1 MYEGRALLRYLFP
14 RKPTSERVRLMPPFR
29 ADGGKAWM
37 GVAPWP
43 MSDGRTGWRDGL
55 TTCLYE
61 DGVRLLHAHAPHDA
75 IRMSGG
81 GLYSHF
87 GRWIW
92 FSTQDNSD
100 PNTNGRRYEV
110 DFRLDLFTWKHAFL
124 EALTFL
130 WDLHPEAALFRAHGG
145 DEIPPPLF
153 CNLGLT
159 NKCNLRCEICG
170 SQKYLDETGVLR
182 RHMDVRRFEAVART
196 LFPVVAE
203 VELNSQGD
211 PLLHPQIDHILEV
224 VSQYRCDIKVQTNG
238 TLFTD
243 RVIDLLGQ
251 QSGTVMLSLDAVGPR
266 FDEVRRGGVWAR
278 AEPGLEKFLRRRD
291 PARLTVGIYPT
302 VTQRTLGDAL
312 AIVQWAHD
320 HDVDEVAFHRYNPIQ
335 NSFEEAPSANDMR
348 ALSSRLDDWA
358 TARSHPLKITVDGN
372 SVSRLKRTRRTIF
385 ADPVKHRFAA
395 LVSAMMAPRDRTM
408 DNADPATI
416 CVAPDHYVEVGLD
429 GQIAACC
436 RAQDVTLGFAASAQA
451 FAKAWFGSNYR
462 AIRASLQRASTGPL
476 PLPNC
481 EACIA
486 GLAPESLCG
495 RRAVD
500 YQRTAE
506 ADTQL
511 DYGDWPELPIESVQK
526 EHGHCHIAVVPPG
539 VPTSEYRLFEEDRS
553 LGPAEALHDDIRQH
567 GCGRYSLWAR
577 RIYFSTSDNSDARYN
592 GRTYVLKRR
601 TETSPSLQA
610 TVAGNVDRPY

>member
-1 MYEGRALLRYLFP
+1 
-14 RKPTSERVRLMPPFR
+14 LMPPFT
-29 ADGGKAWM
+29 ADGGHAWM
-37 GVAPWP
+37 ATGPWP
-43 MSDGRTGWRDGL
+43 MPDDLAGWRDGL

-61 DGVRLLHAHAPHDA
+61 DGVRLLRAHTPHDA
-75 IRMSGG
+75 IRAAGG

-87 GRWIW
+87 GRRIW
-92 FSTQDNSD
+92 FSTSDNSD

-110 DFRLDLFTWKHAFL
+110 DFTLDLATWKHAFL
-124 EALTFL
+124 QAMTAL
-130 WDLHPEAALFRAHGG
+130 WDLHPEAALFRAQGG
-145 DEIPPPLF
+145 DKIPPPIY

-182 RHMDVRRFEAVART
+182 RHMDIGRFEAVART

-211 PLLHPQIDHILEV
+211 PLLHPQIERVLEV
-224 VSQYRCDIKVQTNG
+224 VAEHRCDLKVQTNG

-243 RVIDLLGQ
+243 RVIELLCRQ
-251 QSGTVMLSLDAVGPR
+251 PGTIMLSLDAVGPR

-302 VTQRTLGDAL
+302 ITKRTLGDAL
-312 AIVQWAHD
+312 AIVEWAHD
-320 HDVDEVAFHRYNPIQ
+320 HDVDEVAFHRYSPIQ
-335 NSFEEAPSANDMR
+335 NSFEEAPSAEDLM
-348 ALSSRLDDWA
+348 ALSGLLGEWSTRRGHIMKVTL
-358 TARSHPLKITVDGN
+358 DGN
-372 SVSRLKRTRRTIF
+372 FVSPLPPPRRTFF

-395 LVSAMMAPRDRTM
+395 MVSAMMAPRDRTM

-416 CVAPDHYVEVGLD
+416 CVAPEHYVEIGLD

-436 RAQDVTLGFAASAQA
+436 RAQDVTLGFATSPES
-451 FAKAWFGSNYR
+451 FAKAWFGNNYR
-462 AIRASLQRASTGPL
+462 AIRASLQRDATGPF

-486 GLAPESLCG
+486 GFAPESLWG

-500 YQRTAE
+500 YQRPGETRVRLE
-506 ADTQL
+506 
-511 DYGDWPELPIESVQK
+511 YGDWPELPIEVVQK
-526 EHGHCHIAVVPPG
+526 ELGYCHIAMIPPG
-539 VPTSEYRLFEEDRS
+539 VTLSEYRLFEDDYP
-553 LGPAEALHDDIRQH
+553 LGPSEALRDDIRRQ
-567 GCGRYSLWAR
+567 GGGRHSLWGRAV
-577 RIYFSTSDNSDARYN
+577 YFSASDNSDARYN
-592 GRTYVLKRR
+592 GRLYTLRR
-601 TETSPSLQA
+601 VTDK
-610 TVAGNVDRPY
+610 TVAADGS